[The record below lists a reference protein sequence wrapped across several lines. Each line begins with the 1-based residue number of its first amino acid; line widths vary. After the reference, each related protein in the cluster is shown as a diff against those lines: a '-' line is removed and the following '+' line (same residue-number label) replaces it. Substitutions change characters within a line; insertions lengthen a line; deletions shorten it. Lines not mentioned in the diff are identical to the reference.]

1 MTNEI
6 LVAILSLAGTAIG
19 TFGGIVTSAKLT
31 NYRLRQLEKKV
42 DKHNQFAERLPVLE
56 EKIRAAGG
64 RISNLEMAVGLA
76 KTKM

>member
-31 NYRLRQLEKKV
+31 NYRLQQLEKKV

-56 EKIRAAGG
+56 EKIKAASS

-76 KTKM
+76 KTKI

>member
-31 NYRLRQLEKKV
+31 NYRLQQLEKKV

-56 EKIRAAGG
+56 EKSRP
-64 RISNLEMAVGLA
+64 RQPDQQS
-76 KTKM
+76 